1 MNIQEAYKGLIDK
14 LVTGGIISE
23 STQVELLKEA
33 DEKMTEKEAVKFK
46 ISAIEVVDDKTKISA
61 KDNVFDGVAIGD
73 VIILK
78 DEKYTISE
86 IASPTEV
93 IVDCSD
99 CKLKKGDEV
108 EIAEVL
114 EEGISEDLGKEIENA
129 VRDTVT

>member
-33 DEKMTEKEAVKFK
+33 DEKLKEKEPVKFK
-46 ISAIEVVDDKTKISA
+46 ISEIEVIDDKTKISA
-61 KDNVFDGVAIGD
+61 KDNVFDGVAIGS
-73 VIILK
+73 VIIYK

-93 IVDCSD
+93 IVDCAD
-99 CKLKKGDEV
+99 CKLKKV
-108 EIAEVL
+108 M
-114 EEGISEDLGKEIENA
+114 K
-129 VRDTVT
+129 